1 VIRSTALF
9 RAWAA
14 GSCVTLS
21 LLAGCQSPR
30 ALGFRPSAAEE
41 SQVRQLAKAASK
53 KAANN
58 PSLNESTEDT
68 VPVGAED
75 AAAKT
80 DGIEQVAAEVPVHF
94 NELSLPMLESLALQ
108 NNPSIRQS
116 TAAATKAMGF
126 RDQVGLAPNPN
137 AGYSGSQ
144 LADRGTDQH
153 TAYVE
158 QDIVLGGKLQKNRLV
173 LEQEVQAQLWEV
185 QATRQRVLTDVR
197 TKFYEA
203 LVAQKRIALSTE
215 FAETT
220 NKGIEAARLR
230 LQALEG
236 TRTELLQAEVQHT
249 EVSLFRRRGELALR
263 AAWSELFAVVGCP
276 SSGPTSLVGT
286 LEMDLIARD
295 WEQTYG
301 MVVDT
306 SPEVRAAC
314 SRVAR
319 ATANLDRQQV
329 QPIPNLSVMIAAG
342 RDNGTK
348 SNMINTQ
355 VGMPIPVF
363 NRNEGNISAAWAE
376 YCRATQEM
384 SRIKLSIRARLAR
397 TAQEYDS
404 ASLQVRTYG
413 DEIVPRANEA
423 LKLAEQAYRA
433 GETDFFQLLLVRRT
447 YFDANLQYITAM
459 GDYAS
464 ANAMIDGLLLSGG
477 LDETPDTWADDG
489 LRGQTL
495 SGQ

>member
-1 VIRSTALF
+1 MIRTNALF

-14 GSCVTLS
+14 GSCLTLTFA
-21 LLAGCQSPR
+21 AGCQSPR
-30 ALGFRPSAAEE
+30 AVGFKTSPAEE
-41 SQVRQLAKAASK
+41 AAAQQLADSASK
-53 KAANN
+53 KAAEQ
-58 PSLNESTEDT
+58 PLDE
-68 VPVGAED
+68 
-75 AAAKT
+75 AKT
-80 DGIEQVAAEVPVHF
+80 ESGADGNAIEQVSAQVPLYYD
-94 NELSLPMLESLALQ
+94 ELSLPQLESLAMEH
-108 NNPSIRQS
+108 NPSIRQA

-126 RDQVGLAPNPN
+126 RDQVGVAPNPN
-137 AGYSGSQ
+137 VGYNGSQ
-144 LADRGTDQH
+144 LADKSTDQH
-153 TAYVE
+153 TAYIE
-158 QDIVLGGKLQKNRLV
+158 QDIVLGGKLKKNKIV

-203 LVAQKRIALSTE
+203 LAAQKRIALSTE

-220 NKGIEAARLR
+220 NKGIEAAKLR

-249 EVSLFRRRGELALR
+249 EVDLFRQRGQLSLR
-263 AAWSELFAVVGCP
+263 AAWTELFSVVGCP
-276 SSGPTSLVGT
+276 TSGPTSLVGN
-286 LEMDLIARD
+286 LKQELVPRD
-295 WEQTYG
+295 WDQTYE
-301 MVVDT
+301 VIADS
-306 SPEVRAAC
+306 SPEVHAAC

-329 QPIPNLSVMIAAG
+329 QPIPNLSVVIAAG

-348 SNMINTQ
+348 NGMLNTQ
-355 VGMPIPVF
+355 VGIPVPVF
-363 NRNEGNISAAWAE
+363 NRNEGNITAAWAE

-384 SRIKLSIRARLAR
+384 QRIKLSIRARLAR

-404 ASLQVRTYG
+404 ASLQVRTY
-413 DEIVPRANEA
+413 EENIVPRANEA

-433 GETDFFQLLLVRRT
+433 GEIDFFQLLLVRRT
-447 YFDANLQYITAM
+447 YFDANLTYITAQA
-459 GDYAS
+459 DFAS

-477 LDETPDTWADDG
+477 LDATPDTWADDG